1 MSELVRLD
9 CYINGEF
16 VTSPHYFDNINP
28 VNGQVT
34 GQIAEADQQQIDL
47 AINAAKQAQSGK
59 WAVMSVNQRCDLL
72 HKVAN
77 CMVERQ
83 QEFIDAEIADTGKSL
98 HQVQTIDIPRG
109 AANFRAFADMA
120 RHHSGETFITETPA
134 GDKALNYSVNK
145 PLGVVA
151 VISPWNLPLLLAT
164 WKVAPALACGNSV
177 ILKPSEETSSTA
189 FLLAQ
194 VMDEVG
200 MPKGV
205 FNLILGRGKNV
216 GDAITTHPLV
226 DAVTFTGASA
236 TGKQIMKAV
245 ADTVKPISFEL
256 GGKNSA
262 IVFADADLDKA
273 IAGVARSTFTNCGQV
288 CLCTE
293 KVFVHRSIAEKFIN
307 GLKLAAQNIK
317 IGYPTEPS
325 VFIGPLVSKVHQEKV
340 LSYYQLAKQAGAK
353 MITGGGVPV
362 FNDERDKGCYIE
374 PTIISGLD
382 DDHRINQEEIFGP
395 ICHVSIFDDEAQVI
409 ERVNNTQ
416 YGLACAIWTE
426 NLSRAHRVAPQIDVG
441 LVWVNTWFL
450 RDLRAP
456 FGGVKLSGIGR
467 EGGQHSLGFYS
478 EPVNICIKID

>member
-1 MSELVRLD
+1 MSELRQLE
-9 CYINGEF
+9 CYIDGQF
-16 VTSPHYFDNINP
+16 VSSEHYFDNVSP
-28 VNGQVT
+28 VNGEVI
-34 GQIAEADQQQIDL
+34 GQIAEADHQQIDR
-47 AINAAKQAQSGK
+47 AVKAAKTAQTGEWSRL
-59 WAVMSVNQRCDLL
+59 SVNQRCDLL
-72 HKVAN
+72 HRVADR
-77 CMVERQ
+77 MVERQ

-120 RHHSGETFITETPA
+120 RHHSGETFITETPT

-164 WKVAPALACGNSV
+164 WKVAPALACGNCV

-189 FLLAQ
+189 YLLAQ

-200 MPKGV
+200 IPKGV

-216 GDAITTHPLV
+216 GDAITCHPQV

-236 TGKQIMKAV
+236 TGQHIMKAV

-262 IVFADADLDKA
+262 VVFADADLEKA

-293 KVFVHRSIAEKFIN
+293 KVFVHRSIADEFID
-307 GLKLAAQNIK
+307 GLKKSAQAIK
-317 IGYPTEPS
+317 IGYPKEQD
-325 VFIGPLVSKVHQEKV
+325 VFIGPLVSKPHQQKV
-340 LSYYQLAKQAGAK
+340 LSYYQLAKDQGAEF
-353 MITGGGVPV
+353 IYGGGVPP
-362 FNDERDKGCYIE
+362 FDDERAQGCYIE
-374 PTIISGLD
+374 PTIITGLGD
-382 DDHRINQEEIFGP
+382 DNRVNQEEIFGP
-395 ICHVSIFDDEAQVI
+395 ICHVSIFDDEQEVI

-416 YGLACAIWTE
+416 YGLACALWTE

-467 EGGQHSLGFYS
+467 EGGQHSLSFYS